1 MCQTFWCSTVDL
13 MHVRART
20 MGYGYGIRYT
30 TQVAK
35 YPTFCRVNA
44 LHRETKG
51 ETIPIFLPCKRKTK
65 VGYGTLLV
73 YLTCAFTR

>member
-1 MCQTFWCSTVDL
+1 
-13 MHVRART
+13 
-20 MGYGYGIRYT
+20 MGYGYGYGLGYT

-35 YPTFCRVNA
+35 YPTVCRVNA

>member
-1 MCQTFWCSTVDL
+1 
-13 MHVRART
+13 
-20 MGYGYGIRYT
+20 MGYGHGYGLGYT

-73 YLTCAFTR
+73 YLTCAFTRQKDGYGKHLGTYPTR

>member
-1 MCQTFWCSTVDL
+1 
-13 MHVRART
+13 
-20 MGYGYGIRYT
+20 MGYGYGLGYT

-35 YPTFCRVNA
+35 YFFRVNA